1 MASITITSTST
12 AALSTRSGNATLR
25 RDSGLLEQNVA
36 LESRIECE
44 ITSTFLGRDQV
55 NVSVLGGAL
64 NRETNLSYDRALC
77 RCDAFETSLASAILV
92 NKTILKMVKTLAN
105 FLGKVNPSEGLASY
119 LNRCQNRGYPS
130 LHEFGLQLS

>member
-1 MASITITSTST
+1 MASITSTSTST

-55 NVSVLGGAL
+55 NVNVLSRVARPYSEMFYRKHSGLRHEEYRPQSRWGAFTRYL
-64 NRETNLSYDRALC
+64 EIADDRYVIRHVDIYEDGSCA
-77 RCDAFETSLASAILV
+77 SL
-92 NKTILKMVKTLAN
+92 
-105 FLGKVNPSEGLASY
+105 
-119 LNRCQNRGYPS
+119 
-130 LHEFGLQLS
+130 